1 MYLRRLAAVTAAV
14 TMTVALG
21 ACTSDDSDDEE
32 AADSSSSAAPE
43 ATPDLPEATVGD
55 ALEIG
60 EATLTV
66 HMMTR
71 GSECDYGSDG
81 ELPADAELV
90 QLRAEVDNGGDA
102 GLTLDPV
109 NVVYEDGSSA
119 DWPAEMKDG
128 GTGCIQADHSD
139 EYYNWSE
146 ELPVGGPT
154 YVYGNVAVPEG
165 AGFLNVSGY
174 RFEIPED
181 SVDDGE
187 SATNIDGEAA
197 GAAPTVVACEPGIA
211 GPALWSDGTTAYSQE
226 CADEV
231 IASRGDY
238 QCSGTDSYVD
248 DPSQCGVSSAPDP
261 ETAQYWAEHPELGNG
276 AVPAPNPMIPG
287 TADGY
292 GPGVELPPF
301 CARFP
306 DDETCQ

>member
-43 ATPDLPEATVGD
+43 ATPDLPEAAVGD

-81 ELPADAELV
+81 ELPAGAELV

-109 NVVYEDGSSA
+109 NVVYEDGSSV
-119 DWPAEMKDG
+119 DWPTEMKDG

-146 ELPVGGPT
+146 ELPVGGPA
-154 YVYGNVAVPEG
+154 YVYGNISVPEG
-165 AGFLNVSGY
+165 AGFLNIGGY

-181 SVDDGE
+181 EIDDVEEPDLTPGVDEGVVPED
-187 SATNIDGEAA
+187 APAPAAA
-197 GAAPTVVACEPGIA
+197 GDYICPDSGMNVVDPEECQRPA
-211 GPALWSDGTTAYSQE
+211 GWTGPYYVGVDPNSGAYDPRYYHEDGTAKTSWELQTKAG
-226 CADEV
+226 CDEGY
-231 IASRGDY
+231 I
-238 QCSGTDSYVD
+238 T
-248 DPSQCGVSSAPDP
+248 DP
-261 ETAQYWAEHPELGNG
+261 ELCA
-276 AVPAPNPMIPG
+276 AV
-287 TADGY
+287 
-292 GPGVELPPF
+292 
-301 CARFP
+301 
-306 DDETCQ
+306 Q